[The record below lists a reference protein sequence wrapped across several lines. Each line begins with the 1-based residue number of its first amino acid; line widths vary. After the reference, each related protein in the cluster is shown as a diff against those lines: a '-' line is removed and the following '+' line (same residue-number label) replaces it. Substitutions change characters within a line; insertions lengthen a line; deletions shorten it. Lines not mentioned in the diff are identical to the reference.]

1 MNKKILPRI
10 ILVVSVVLFAVYSTN
25 AFFSDTETSTG
36 NTFQAGAIDLKIDNE
51 SYYNGEISPN
61 TTWDLDDLTGHL
73 FFDFSDIKPGDW
85 GEDTISLHV
94 NTNDAWACMDLSLTK
109 NDDNDCTEPELEN
122 DSECTPDN
130 GNDFDG
136 ELGQNIKIIFWND
149 DGDNVLE
156 DDEETSIFRD
166 ETVLDLFSSGMWALA
181 QSQQQGRIL
190 LDSDL
195 NEDGAMVGGKTYYIA
210 KGWCFGN
217 MSIDPVAQDGDS
229 HTNSPTTNPGFSCDG
244 SQLDNATQTDSIEGD
259 FSFYAEQARHNPDFV
274 CEECFETVYVQE
286 VVENNQG
293 TKKDG
298 SAITGTRAD
307 PDNALGA
314 PDWASG
320 TGTNFFSLG
329 KGGSIVLAFSSPVQ
343 DKDGDDLSFHE
354 ATNGRP
360 SYPLE
365 SAEVFVSADN
375 STYYSLGNVTS
386 EPGGDGVFYLDISSN
401 VSAPSSIKYIKL
413 VDNTDYSLHG
423 DEADGYDLDAVDA
436 VYGQCEVD

>member
-109 NDDNDCTEPELEN
+109 NDDNDCTGPELIN
-122 DSECTPDN
+122 DPNCAVNEDPL
-130 GNDFDG
+130 DG
-136 ELGQNIKIIFWND
+136 ELGQNINIIFWND

-195 NEDGAMVGGKTYYIA
+195 NEQGAMVGGKTYYIA

-274 CEECFETVYVQE
+274 CEGRNLLWIIGDIEASQTDNPVDELNYTGVFGVFPTPPAIGADYTRTITAPIDDTADKEFPWNTNYGADYARNINIEYSWAGATIPVKLSIGWSPGKSANEQKDVYL
-286 VVENNQG
+286 
-293 TKKDG
+293 DG
-298 SAITGTRAD
+298 SPIGST
-307 PDNALGA
+307 PNYLGA
-314 PDWASG
+314 PTAGWWNDMPRYVD
-320 TGTNFFSLG
+320 TFNFNL
-329 KGGSIVLAFSSPVQ
+329 
-343 DKDGDDLSFHE
+343 
-354 ATNGRP
+354 TNGPHTIRIEH
-360 SYPLE
+360 L
-365 SAEVFVSADN
+365 F
-375 STYYSLGNVTS
+375 
-386 EPGGDGVFYLDISSN
+386 GDGTLWDF
-401 VSAPSSIKYIKL
+401 IKL
-413 VDNTDYSLHG
+413 EKN
-423 DEADGYDLDAVDA
+423 
-436 VYGQCEVD
+436 